1 MKIRTDLVFLVIAMV
16 LGGVGLFM
24 GSQAAF
30 AQNYVRDQLTAEGI
44 TFTAA
49 DKLTAEEKSWK
60 PGSSCLTEYAGQKV
74 TTGKQA
80 ECYGSFYIGL
90 HTFNA
95 GNAVGYPGT
104 TYATISSASAPLKAD
119 LATAQKNNDTAAI
132 AALQKK
138 VDAVTAA
145 RETMFK
151 GEMLKATLLT
161 VYGFSVLGDVAGTA
175 GSLSYAGAAL
185 FVILAAYA
193 FMRGRAPVAVLERQP
208 SGGVVSAR

>member
-1 MKIRTDLVFLVIAMV
+1 MRIRTDLVLLAAAVV
-16 LGGVGLFM
+16 LAGVGLFM
-24 GSQAAF
+24 GSQASF
-30 AQNYVRDQLTAEGI
+30 ASNYVRDQMTAEGI

-60 PGSSCLTEYAGQKV
+60 PGSSCLTEYGGQKL

-80 ECYGSFYIGL
+80 ECYGSYYIGL

-119 LATAQKNNDTAAI
+119 LATAQKNNDTAAV

-175 GSLSYAGAAL
+175 ASLSYAGAAL
-185 FVILAAYA
+185 FVILAAFA
-193 FMRGRAPVAVLERQP
+193 FMRGRQPAAVVERQP
-208 SGGVVSAR
+208 SGVVTAR

>member
-1 MKIRTDLVFLVIAMV
+1 MRIRSDLVFLVIAVV
-16 LGGVGLFM
+16 LGGIGLFM
-24 GSQAAF
+24 SSQASF
-30 AQNYVRDQLTAEGI
+30 AESYVSDQLTAEGI
-44 TFTAA
+44 TFSAA

-60 PGSSCLTEYAGQKV
+60 PGSACLTEFAGQKV

-80 ECYGSFYIGL
+80 ECYGRYFIGL

-95 GNAVGYPGT
+95 GNAIGYPGT

-119 LATAQKNNDTAAI
+119 LATAQKNNDTAAV

-161 VYGFSVLGDVAGTA
+161 VYGFSVLGQVAGTA
-175 GSLSYAGAAL
+175 ASLAYAGAAL
-185 FVILAAYA
+185 FVIVAAYA
-193 FMRGRAPVAVLERQP
+193 FMRGRAPVAVVERQP

>member
-1 MKIRTDLVFLVIAMV
+1 MRIRSDLVFLVIALV
-16 LGGVGLFM
+16 FGGIGLFM
-24 GSQAAF
+24 SSQASF
-30 AQNYVRDQLTAEGI
+30 AENYVGEQLTSEGI
-44 TFTAA
+44 TFSAA

-60 PGSSCLTEYAGQKV
+60 PGSTCLTEFAGQKV

-80 ECYGSFYIGL
+80 ECYGRYYIGL

-119 LATAQKNNDTAAI
+119 LATAQKNNDTAAV

-161 VYGFSVLGDVAGTA
+161 VYGFSVLGQVAGTA
-175 GSLSYAGAAL
+175 ATIAYAGAAL
-185 FVILAAYA
+185 LVILAALA
-193 FMRGRAPVAVLERQP
+193 FMRGRVPVVAPQRQP
-208 SGGVVSAR
+208 SGVVSAR